1 LRERAHHQPD
11 LEPLLSRRPG
21 ITEKLIFFRIAL
33 PFIAGYFVS
42 YVYRMVNAVLAPTLA
57 AEFGLTAGGLGLLSS
72 VYFLSFAVCQLPV
85 GVAMDRFGPRRVNAA
100 LLLVAA
106 VGGIWF
112 AHAESAAAA
121 IAARAVIGVGVSA
134 CLMAS
139 LTAFVLW
146 YPPGRLSTMNA
157 IAFSAGALGAMTTT
171 VPLELLLRSW
181 HWRQAFMLI
190 VGATVAVSLVLW
202 LWVPERTARRGESFG
217 HQVQELGKLMRDAA
231 FLRVALCL
239 GASQFASVAL
249 QTLWIATWLRDVAG
263 YGPAE
268 VARGLL
274 AVNASMIV
282 GYLVFGRAADHL
294 HRRGRN
300 VLPLLI
306 GGVAASSLCPLL
318 VIGGMK
324 SLLLW
329 CVFVAGG
336 TAVVLAYPILSLR
349 YPKAMAGRANTAI
362 NVFGFIGM
370 FSGQWGIGLVLDL
383 WPPTERGYAAEG
395 YAWALGMA
403 WAVQLAGLAWM
414 WSGRGL
420 LASRATGLST
430 PSA

>member
-1 LRERAHHQPD
+1 VRERAHHQPD
-11 LEPLLSRRPG
+11 LEPLLPGRSRV
-21 ITEKLIFFRIAL
+21 TQKLIFFRIAL

-106 VGGIWF
+106 LGGTWF

-157 IAFSAGALGAMTTT
+157 VAFSAGALGAMTTT

-202 LWVPERTARRGESFG
+202 LWVPDRSARRGESFG

-263 YGPAE
+263 YAPAE

-306 GGVAASSLCPLL
+306 GGVAASSLCLLL
-318 VIGGMK
+318 VIGGMH

-370 FSGQWGIGLVLDL
+370 FGGQWGIGLVLDL

-414 WSGRGL
+414 WSGRAL
-420 LASRATGLST
+420 LAPRTVTA
-430 PSA
+430 A